1 MEGMIKVAPETLAST
16 ASEFGGQ
23 ATQLQGL
30 TTQMMELIE
39 SLSASWNGEASNAYL
54 AKFRGWHRHTSR
66 QRTQTWKQHRA
77 CW

>member
-39 SLSASWNGEASNAYL
+39 SLEGVEAI
-54 AKFRGWHRHTSR
+54 FIGRDRTVTCTSGVEYE
-66 QRTQTWKQHRA
+66 WIK
-77 CW
+77 